1 MTQAQSNYPSTMAE
15 LQCPPPISLDHRQPS
30 FALTNLTFEGALQMP
45 TADQDQ
51 ITASLKQGTYSGDLD
66 AVTSELLERV
76 RRAWQERG
84 YFTVQVHGNA
94 KMLTGSPVKNL
105 VAADFQMVEGQQY
118 RLAGITLKNNRA
130 IEDPPLLRDLF
141 PINDGDL
148 FNIAQVSKGLE
159 NLANAYG
166 ELGYI
171 NFTSIP
177 NTRINEE
184 SQTISLDVDVDEG
197 KQFYVGS
204 INVLGLDEAASQ
216 ELLNELQ
223 LKPGDVFNQKSFE
236 QSMKRL
242 SQPGSRASASY
253 KPDETAGT
261 VVITINLRQCPA
273 N

>member
-1 MTQAQSNYPSTMAE
+1 MTQAQSNYPSTKAE
-15 LQCPPPISLDHRQPS
+15 LQCPPPISLGHRQPS
-30 FALTNLTFEGALQMP
+30 FALTNLIFDGALQMP

-51 ITASLKQGTYSGDLD
+51 ITASLKRGTYSGDLD
-66 AVTSELLERV
+66 AVTSDLLERV
-76 RRAWQERG
+76 RRAWQEHG

-105 VAADFQMVEGQQY
+105 VAADFRVVEGQQY

-130 IEDPPLLRDLF
+130 IADPQLLRDLF

-159 NLANAYG
+159 KLANAYG
-166 ELGYI
+166 QLGYI

-184 SQTISLDVDVDEG
+184 SQTISLDVDVDED
-197 KQFYVGS
+197 KPFYVGS
-204 INVLGLDEAASQ
+204 INIKGLDEHASQ
-216 ELLNELQ
+216 EVLNDFP
-223 LKPGDVFNQKSFE
+223 LKPGDVFNQGLFE
-236 QSMKRL
+236 LSMKRL
-242 SQPGSRASASY
+242 SQPESRASASY
-253 KPDETAGT
+253 KPDEPAGT
-261 VVITINLRQCPA
+261 VSITINLRQCPA